1 MKKSFI
7 CILLT
12 ILFFSCSNAVHD
24 FIPPQSKEI
33 ISFGLKT
40 DKMEDIPCVEYKNGE
55 NIMLTVP
62 ANTDISKLVPV
73 IKVSDGASV
82 LPITLEYIF
91 AAFPSMDLLTLA
103 VKLQEVFSSN
113 NVKEW
118 VFEFIR
124 QNPDFKVPSLNLPID
139 FSRPVNF
146 LVISGIATTRFYQVS
161 VQKEIS
167 NETNND
173 NNNAPG
179 ETPTPENHTM
189 CTVTFNSNNGENKQY
204 TQTFISEKE
213 QNLNQNCFFSPSFT
227 FVGWNTNADG
237 SGTYYS
243 DGQAITI
250 TSDMALYA
258 QWSFAGF
265 SDEPIEEFF
274 THTVTFNSNNDVN
287 QEYTQTFI
295 SGKEQKLNLNCF
307 YYIAYIFNGWNTK
320 ADGSGTSYTDG
331 QAVALKDDM
340 TLYAQWT
347 YDESVEV
354 YTLTFDSN
362 NGENRQYTQK
372 FVNGKY
378 QYLNQNCFI
387 YSTYEF
393 SGWNTKADGSG
404 TYYSDGQSIT
414 ITSDTTLYAQWEF
427 AAQKDI
433 LSFLVSGQV
442 GDAEITEDTV
452 SFSVDA
458 ETDISA
464 LYPVVKVSDGATV
477 LPLTSKYLL
486 SLNLTFEQM
495 LSFYSGYSTSM
506 NVEEYVAKWL
516 RENDIKLPHALSI
529 PIDFRETVMF
539 AVIAANKTVKLYTI
553 NCNVLKIDPTLEKI
567 AFTKYS
573 NPGLMKDSDVWERTH
588 NNYISESVYPVE
600 WEDFALIPEFT
611 YYGDNVTYQIG
622 NQAEAELI
630 SGVTPIPFTE
640 SNKTC
645 TITVYKGSNKVV
657 YTVTTKYTFDP
668 DTIRSITD
676 FRFYKNKN
684 TNIKDTAMAAI
695 FNEGEKGYITVTVNY
710 DGAKPDVLIPTF
722 LSPGTVS
729 VNRVTQQSGTS
740 SQDFSAPIEY
750 LCVSKNKLFSRLYT
764 VNVEFNK
771 TEPATA
777 LINSFS
783 FPAYLNKDITHDV
796 QGVIDHENGTID
808 IEVPYSGINEPYNLM
823 PLFSGTGK
831 IYVEGIIQ
839 SSGYSMQNFSNN
851 VYYRVVSSDD
861 ESVSKQYVVRTSYRR
876 DSDSLCEITSFGF
889 KRSSQNEKLNEDI
902 NATVT
907 QRTKEIF
914 AYLPYGSGS
923 RDGLLAATFEA
934 EGDVYVGEELQTS
947 GVSLNDFSKPITYKV
962 VSANGEYSKEYTVTV
977 QETGNIIFVNNELTT
992 GFCNGSTWDD
1002 AYMSLEDAVE
1012 KASSVATQL
1021 PCEIWLCDNG
1031 TEYVAQDSSNKL
1043 TVNGTISIKGG
1054 FAGTETS
1061 ASQRDTSKKTK
1072 IKGFSF
1078 DPQENAC
1085 ALNFEDIEL
1094 YSDDSENY
1102 NICMENEDDSS
1113 NIQTVTFT
1121 DAVLGENT
1129 KIAVTGNKNTLT
1141 LTNVISGE
1149 NTQIAVTGNNTAFN
1163 ITNSTL
1169 NKNNIQLDT
1178 GTFNVADSVLDNC
1191 TITENA
1197 LYASL
1202 SKSTFNHT
1210 RMTLAGDT
1218 QIVKNCEF
1226 TVDHPEGDLYTVK
1239 FEDVPVAFNAVKT
1252 EISDCNFI
1260 KGTILCMRSTFINNM
1275 VFGDDAWLAI
1285 KDLTKGTE
1293 STFEAKNCEQLNI
1306 DFSLGINNNNVA
1318 KNYSYGITG
1327 MTNIKIVGKSPQEK
1341 CRINSRNKEEFVFR
1355 ITSYCDQI
1363 EKIHLENVATNHSM
1377 TDPRMGRAI
1386 DVDLFYHDNFT
1397 DLSKNIQLYINN
1409 CDLPEIYCEGSAAY
1423 NLSHGL
1429 TGGIYNSTF
1438 EGLGIT
1444 PESDFIIENCT
1455 VAGPSSGF
1463 YDGGISCRTRFD
1475 SNFKITSGS
1484 NFSNLN
1490 VTFDTY
1496 KLTEP
1501 ITMNLS
1507 VTDSTGGISISA
1519 RSENTDVVNCNKI
1532 YLKNTTGSLKIEGD
1546 RETQKPLNV
1555 NDIEID
1561 SCAISDFYCYLYT
1574 FLGNVKISDTTFTD
1588 YSRLDNGNNVTITDS
1603 NFNGLEIHAFKDFS
1617 IKNST
1622 LKPATV
1628 SNSVLDCSLYLGDV
1642 TGKIDIA
1649 NCDISST
1656 NYSECVILKSC
1667 PANVTISKT
1676 PMNSAWLIASFDG
1689 ASSISITDS
1698 VFTGV
1703 HGIELGDIDNFSM
1716 NGVTLNLGFDR
1727 LPLNGTMCDNV
1738 KIEDCNFRLNDGGTI
1753 TNQGTMNF
1761 ENSTV
1766 TISNTKFD
1774 FPIVFGAVNNGVEHF
1789 CKSVKIT
1796 NSCSMPRLHVIADE
1810 FTADDLAINNT
1821 AKFYTATDNT
1831 QVLLNGLDLSIRGKA
1846 TVTNSNIYSKY
1857 NYAVNTAGAGT
1868 VTITD
1873 TKLDSDGTATVKAAS
1888 ALVLNGATIARPTAG
1903 SAIVS
1908 TAGKLDVTN
1917 NIFDDK
1923 NTAIGDYY
1931 TVDKSDTGYL
1941 TFTGN
1946 KLTKTSS
1953 NNFVIKASNGL
1964 VKGSTSDTLTSGFT
1978 DKYKPFIHTKDSC
1991 CTTGLEIQNEI
2002 LTGASSYANLA
2013 YKCIFRTNDKIV
2025 VNQVQECTVSP
2036 YDTAVYLYCDLVY
2049 KCTFEKVAAGTA
2061 APLQIITTGRE
2072 GMQFRECTFKG
2083 INLTVNKHETIFN
2096 NCTFNAGVNKTINHD
2111 TNNSVTQVYVF
2122 DSEFNGSAN
2131 VTVQGQRSP
2140 TVARVIYHLQ
2150 DCTFGGYTMRCQST
2164 DEILIP
2170 IGSTKPS
2177 YTEF

>member
-7 CILLT
+7 CVFLT

-40 DKMEDIPCVEYKNGE
+40 DKMEDIPCAEYKNGE

-62 ANTDISKLVPV
+62 ANTDISKMIPV
-73 IKVSDGASV
+73 IKVSDGACV
-82 LPITLEYIF
+82 LPITLEYLF

-118 VFEFIR
+118 LFEFIR
-124 QNPDFKVPSLNLPID
+124 QNPDFKIPSLTLPID
-139 FSRPVNF
+139 FSRTVHF
-146 LVISGIATTRFYQVS
+146 LVLSGRATTRFYQVS
-161 VQKEIS
+161 VQKEVS
-167 NETNND
+167 NE
-173 NNNAPG
+173 NNNNNTPG

-189 CTVTFNSNNGENKQY
+189 CTVTFNSNNGESKQY

-213 QNLNQNCFFSPSFT
+213 QNLNQNCFFSPAFT

-265 SDEPIEEFF
+265 SDEPVEEFF

-414 ITSDTTLYAQWEF
+414 ILSDTTLYAQWEF

-458 ETDISA
+458 ETDISS
-464 LYPVVKVSDGATV
+464 LFPVVKVSDGATV
-477 LPLTSKYLL
+477 LPLTQKYLL

-495 LSFYSGYSTSM
+495 LSFYSGYSTST
-506 NVEEYVAKWL
+506 NIEEYVAKWL
-516 RENDIKLPHALSI
+516 RENDIKLPQSLSI

-539 AVIAANKTVKLYTI
+539 AVVAANKTVKLYTI
-553 NCNVLKIDPTLEKI
+553 NCNVLKIDPTLEKL
-567 AFTKYS
+567 AFTKYT

-600 WEDFALIPEFT
+600 WEDFALIPEFN
-611 YYGDNVTYQIG
+611 YYGDSVTYKIG

-645 TITVYKGSNKVV
+645 TITVYKGSNKAV

-684 TNIKDTAMAAI
+684 ANIKDTAMAAI

-764 VNVEFNK
+764 VNVEYNK

-783 FPAYLNKDITHDV
+783 FPAYLNKEITHDV
-796 QGVIDHENGTID
+796 QGIIDHENATID
-808 IEVPYSGINEPYNLM
+808 IEVPYSGSNEPYKLM

-831 IYVEGIIQ
+831 IYVEGITQ
-839 SSGYSMQNFSNN
+839 SSGYSIQDFSNN

-889 KRSSQNEKLNEDI
+889 KRSSQNAKLDEDI

-934 EGDVYVGEELQTS
+934 QGDVYVDDVLQTS
-947 GVSLNDFSKPITYKV
+947 GISLNDFSKPVIYKV

-1002 AYMSLEDAVE
+1002 AYMTLEDAVE
-1012 KASSVATQL
+1012 KASNVAAQL

-1031 TEYVAQDSSNKL
+1031 TEYVALDSGNKL
-1043 TVNGTISIKGG
+1043 DINGTITIKGG

-1061 ASQRDTSKKTK
+1061 ASQRDASKKTK

-1078 DPQENAC
+1078 DPQEKAC
-1085 ALNFEDIEL
+1085 ALNIEDIEM
-1094 YSDDSENY
+1094 YSDGSENY

-1113 NIQTVTFT
+1113 NIQTVTLKNV
-1121 DAVLGENT
+1121 ALSGNT
-1129 KIAVTGNKNTLT
+1129 KIAVSGNKNTLT
-1141 LTNVISGE
+1141 LTNVVSGE
-1149 NTQIAVTGNNTAFN
+1149 NTQIAVTGNNCTLN

-1169 NKNNIQLDT
+1169 NKNNIQLDV
-1178 GTFNVADSVLDNC
+1178 GTFNTTDSTFDNC

-1226 TVDHPEGDLYTVK
+1226 TVDHPEGDLDKVK

-1260 KGTILCMRSTFINNM
+1260 KGTILCMRSTFINNTD
-1275 VFGDDAWLAI
+1275 FGDDAWLAI
-1285 KDLTKGTE
+1285 KDLTKETE

-1306 DFSLGINNNNVA
+1306 DYFLGRNVA
-1318 KNYSYGITG
+1318 KDSNGIAG

-1341 CRINSRNKEEFVFR
+1341 CRINSRNEDFVFR

-1377 TDPRMGRAI
+1377 ADPRMGRCI
-1386 DVDLFYHDNFT
+1386 IVDLYYHKEFT

-1409 CDLPEIYCEGSAAY
+1409 CDLPEITCNQSAVCY
-1423 NLSHGL
+1423 LSHGF

-1455 VAGPSSGF
+1455 VAGLPNSF
-1463 YDGGISCRTRFD
+1463 YDGGISCRNRFD

-1484 NFSNLN
+1484 NFSNLE
-1490 VTFDTY
+1490 VTFNTY
-1496 KLTEP
+1496 GLTEP
-1501 ITMNLS
+1501 VTMNLS
-1507 VTDSTGGISISA
+1507 VTDSTGGINLDAGYYSYPI
-1519 RSENTDVVNCNKI
+1519 NCNKI
-1532 YLKNTTGSLKIEGD
+1532 YLKNTTGSLKIESGRD
-1546 RETQKPLNV
+1546 AKETINV

-1561 SCAISDFYCYLYT
+1561 GCAISDFYCYNYMYNMA
-1574 FLGNVKISDTTFTD
+1574 LGNVKISDTTFTNVAW
-1588 YSRLDNGNNVTITDS
+1588 LANGNNVTITDS
-1603 NFNGLEIHAFKDFS
+1603 NFNGLGIDAFKDFS

-1622 LKPATV
+1622 LESARASTEFA
-1628 SNSVLDCSLYLGDV
+1628 LYGSLHLEDV

-1656 NYSECVILKSC
+1656 NTNRGVIAKNC

-1676 PMNSAWLIASFDG
+1676 PINSAWLIASFDG
-1689 ASSISITDS
+1689 ASSVSITDS
-1698 VFTGV
+1698 VFTGGY
-1703 HGIELGDIDNFSM
+1703 GISLQDIDNFSM
-1716 NGVTLNLGFDR
+1716 KGVTLNLGYDTAS
-1727 LPLNGTMCDNV
+1727 LNGTMCDNV
-1738 KIEDCNFRLNDGGTI
+1738 KIEDCNFRLKDGGTI
-1753 TNQGTMNF
+1753 TNQGKMNF

-1774 FPIVFGAVNNGVEHF
+1774 FPIVFGNVINGVERF

-1796 NSCSMPRLHVIADE
+1796 NGCSMPRLHVIADE

-1868 VTITD
+1868 VTIKD
-1873 TKLDSDGTATVKAAS
+1873 TKLDSDGTATVNAAS

-1941 TFTGN
+1941 TFTNN

-1953 NNFVIKASNGL
+1953 NSFAIKASNGL
-1964 VKGSTSDTLTSGFT
+1964 VKGSTSDTATSSFT
-1978 DKYKPFIHTKDSC
+1978 DKYKPFISTKDSC

-2002 LTGASSYANLA
+2002 LTGLSSYADIA
-2013 YKCIFRTNDKIV
+2013 YKCIFRTNDKII

-2049 KCTFEKVAAGTA
+2049 KCTFEKTAAGTA
-2061 APLQIITTGRE
+2061 SPLQMITTGRE
-2072 GMQFRECTFKG
+2072 GIQFLECTFKG
-2083 INLTVNKHETIFN
+2083 INLTVNKHETKFYD
-2096 NCTFNAGVNKTINHD
+2096 CTFNTGVNKTINHD
-2111 TNNSVTQVYVF
+2111 TNHSVTQVYVF

-2140 TVARVIYHLQ
+2140 AIARVIYMLQ
-2150 DCTFGGYTMRCQST
+2150 NCTFGYYTMKYQST

-2170 IGSTKPS
+2170 SGSTKPN

>member
-7 CILLT
+7 CVFLT

-40 DKMEDIPCVEYKNGE
+40 DKMEDIPCAEYKNGE

-62 ANTDISKLVPV
+62 ANTDISKMIPV
-73 IKVSDGASV
+73 IKVSDGACV
-82 LPITLEYIF
+82 LPITLEYLF

-103 VKLQEVFSSN
+103 VKLQEIFSSN

-118 VFEFIR
+118 LFEFIR
-124 QNPDFKVPSLNLPID
+124 QNPDFKIPSLTLPID
-139 FSRPVNF
+139 FSRTVHF
-146 LVISGIATTRFYQVS
+146 LVLSGRATTRFYQVS
-161 VQKEIS
+161 VQKEVS
-167 NETNND
+167 NE
-173 NNNAPG
+173 NNNNNTPG

-213 QNLNQNCFFSPSFT
+213 QNLNQNCFFSPAFT

-265 SDEPIEEFF
+265 SDEPVEEFF

-414 ITSDTTLYAQWEF
+414 ILSDTTLYAQWEF

-433 LSFLVSGQV
+433 LLFLVSGQV
-442 GDAEITEDTV
+442 GDAEITENTV

-458 ETDISA
+458 ETDISS
-464 LYPVVKVSDGATV
+464 LFPVVKVSDGATV
-477 LPLTSKYLL
+477 LPLTQKYLL

-495 LSFYSGYSTSM
+495 LSFYSGYSTST
-506 NVEEYVAKWL
+506 NIEEYVAKWL
-516 RENDIKLPHALSI
+516 RENDIKLPQSLSI

-539 AVIAANKTVKLYTI
+539 AVVAANKTVKLYTI
-553 NCNVLKIDPTLEKI
+553 NCNVLKIDPALEKL
-567 AFTKYS
+567 AFTKYT

-600 WEDFALIPEFT
+600 WEDFALIPEFN
-611 YYGDNVTYQIG
+611 YYGDSVTYKIG

-645 TITVYKGSNKVV
+645 TITVYKGSNKAV

-684 TNIKDTAMAAI
+684 ANIKDTAMAAI

-750 LCVSKNKLFSRLYT
+750 LCVSKNKMFSRLYT
-764 VNVEFNK
+764 VNVEYNK

-783 FPAYLNKDITHDV
+783 FPAYLNKEITHDV
-796 QGVIDHENGTID
+796 QGIIDHENATID
-808 IEVPYSGINEPYNLM
+808 IEVPYSGSNEPYKLM

-831 IYVEGIIQ
+831 IYVEGITQ
-839 SSGYSMQNFSNN
+839 SSGYSIQDFSNN

-889 KRSSQNEKLNEDI
+889 KRSSQNAKLDEDI

-934 EGDVYVGEELQTS
+934 QGDVYVDDVLQNS
-947 GVSLNDFSKPITYKV
+947 GISLNDFSKPVIYKV

-1002 AYMSLEDAVE
+1002 AYMTLEDAVE
-1012 KASSVATQL
+1012 KASNVATQL

-1031 TEYVAQDSSNKL
+1031 TEYVALDSGNKL
-1043 TVNGTISIKGG
+1043 DINGTITIKGG

-1061 ASQRDTSKKTK
+1061 ASQRDASKKTK

-1078 DPQENAC
+1078 DPLEKAC
-1085 ALNFEDIEL
+1085 ALNIEDIEM
-1094 YSDDSENY
+1094 YSDGSENY
-1102 NICMENEDDSS
+1102 NICMENKDDSS
-1113 NIQTVTFT
+1113 NIQTVTLKNV
-1121 DAVLGENT
+1121 ALSGNT
-1129 KIAVTGNKNTLT
+1129 KIAVSGNKNTLT
-1141 LTNVISGE
+1141 LTNVVSGE
-1149 NTQIAVTGNNTAFN
+1149 NTQIAVTGNNCTLN

-1169 NKNNIQLDT
+1169 NKNNIQLDV
-1178 GTFNVADSVLDNC
+1178 GTFNTTDSTFDNC

-1226 TVDHPEGDLYTVK
+1226 TVDHPEGDLDKVK

-1285 KDLTKGTE
+1285 KDLTKETE

-1306 DFSLGINNNNVA
+1306 DFSLGSNKNVA
-1318 KNYSYGITG
+1318 KDSYGITG

-1341 CRINSRNKEEFVFR
+1341 CRINSRNNEFVFR

-1377 TDPRMGRAI
+1377 TDPRMGRSI
-1386 DVDLFYHDNFT
+1386 IVDLYYHKEFT

-1409 CDLPEIYCEGSAAY
+1409 CDLPEITCNASAVY
-1423 NLSHGL
+1423 YLSHGF

-1455 VAGPSSGF
+1455 VAGTPDSF
-1463 YDGGISCRTRFD
+1463 YDGGISCRNRFD

-1484 NFSNLN
+1484 NFSNLK
-1490 VTFDTY
+1490 VTFNTY
-1496 KLTEP
+1496 NQTEP

-1507 VTDSTGGISISA
+1507 VTDSTGGI
-1519 RSENTDVVNCNKI
+1519 DVESYNDDINFNKI
-1532 YLKNTTGSLKIEGD
+1532 YLKNTTGSLNIKGEYNNANKHF
-1546 RETQKPLNV
+1546 TANV

-1561 SCAISDFYCYLYT
+1561 DCAISDFYCYRYT
-1574 FLGNVKISDTTFTD
+1574 FLGNVKISDTTFTNVAW
-1588 YSRLDNGNNVTITDS
+1588 LDNGNNVTITDS
-1603 NFNGLEIHAFKDFS
+1603 NFNGLGIDAFKDFS

-1622 LKPATV
+1622 LESARASTEFA
-1628 SNSVLDCSLYLGDV
+1628 LDGSLHLKDV

-1649 NCDISST
+1649 NCDISANDYNSG
-1656 NYSECVILKSC
+1656 VIAKNC
-1667 PANVTISKT
+1667 PAAVTISKT
-1676 PMNSAWLIASFDG
+1676 PINSAWLIASFDG
-1689 ASSISITDS
+1689 ASSVSITDS

-1703 HGIELGDIDNFSM
+1703 YGISLQDIDNFSM
-1716 NGVTLNLGFDR
+1716 KGVTLNLGYDI
-1727 LPLNGTMCDNV
+1727 LPLNGNMCDNV

-1774 FPIVFGAVNNGVEHF
+1774 FPIVFGNVINGVERF

-1796 NSCSMPRLHVIADE
+1796 NGCSMPRLHVIADE

-1868 VTITD
+1868 VTIKD
-1873 TKLDSDGTATVKAAS
+1873 TKLDSDGTATVNAAS

-1923 NTAIGDYY
+1923 NTPIGDYY
-1931 TVDKSDTGYL
+1931 TVDKSDMGYL
-1941 TFTGN
+1941 TFTNN

-1953 NNFVIKASNGL
+1953 NSFAIKASNGL
-1964 VKGSTSDTLTSGFT
+1964 VKDSTSDTATSSFT
-1978 DKYKPFIHTKDSC
+1978 DTYKPFISTKDSC
-1991 CTTGLEIQNEI
+1991 CTTSLKIQNEI
-2002 LTGASSYANLA
+2002 LTGSSSYADIA
-2013 YKCIFRTNDKIV
+2013 YKCIFRTNDKII
-2025 VNQVQECTVSP
+2025 VNHVQECTISP
-2036 YDTAVYLYCDLVY
+2036 YDTAVYLHCDIVS
-2049 KCTFEKVAAGTA
+2049 KCTFEKTAAGTA
-2061 APLQIITTGRE
+2061 SPLQMITTGRE
-2072 GMQFRECTFKG
+2072 GMLFIECTFKG
-2083 INLTVNKHETIFN
+2083 INLTVNKHETEFS
-2096 NCTFNAGVNKTINHD
+2096 NCTFNTGVNKTINHD
-2111 TNNSVTQVYVF
+2111 TNHSVTQVYVLN
-2122 DSEFNGSAN
+2122 SEFNGSAN
-2131 VTVQGQRSP
+2131 VIVQGQKNPR
-2140 TVARVIYHLQ
+2140 ARVIYMLQ
-2150 DCTFGGYTMRCQST
+2150 NCTFGYYTMKRQST

-2170 IGSTKPS
+2170 IGSTSPT
-2177 YTEF
+2177 YTDF